1 LRSSNSSL
9 NGLRALWFLVGLF
22 VMANPVAA
30 IDPNRAMSQYV
41 RERWGGEEG
50 FPRGPVYAI
59 TQTTDGYLWIATGAG
74 LVRFDG
80 LNFQLIHDKTGS
92 LVFNGVLGL
101 VADKDGSLWLLLRDL
116 TVIRYRAGE
125 FDDPFQSGERVFQVT
140 VIAQSNEGGLLAAKK
155 QAGAFTFRNG
165 QFVIAAKA
173 VGMARS
179 PVLSL
184 AESVDGRMWLGTRG
198 SGLYRLTGDKTTE
211 IRQPASNA
219 NRKINCLL
227 PEGTDR
233 VWVGTDSGILRWNG
247 ADLSDKGLPSSL
259 KGFQALTLTRDRDG
273 NIWIGTDSR
282 GLLRFNAEGVASL
295 NQLPSES
302 GKAITAVFED
312 REGSIWTGS
321 VNGIERLRDSAFVTY
336 SAPEGLPSQGEDP
349 VFAGTENH
357 TWFAPGSGGL
367 SRLDK
372 GRHGKM
378 VHVELGRDVVY
389 SIDGGP
395 NELWLARQ
403 QGGLT
408 RVRLDGGG
416 SRTKTYT
423 HADGLAQ
430 NSVYS
435 VFRARDGTVWVGTL
449 SGGVSKL
456 DHGKFSTYTTA
467 DGLASNT
474 VAAISESHDGT
485 IWLGTPKGLSS
496 FSKEAWS
503 TFTTKDGLP
512 SANVNCLF
520 VDSSGL
526 LWAGT
531 TEGLAFRDGARF
543 RVPAAKLAGLREQI
557 FGMAEDRFGSFWIA
571 TANHVLRVRRDAL
584 LKQGAVDADF
594 REFGL
599 ADGLRGME
607 GVKRSRSVVAG
618 PDGLIWFSLNRG
630 ISVVDPARLVRSSL
644 PALPHIQNILADG
657 QDIEIGDKLRIPPR
671 PGKIVIGYAGLSL
684 SVPERVQYRY
694 RLDGLDDRWSEPASG
709 RESAYTNLAPG
720 SYRFRVVACNPD
732 GVWNPREASISFLV
746 EPAFWQTW
754 WFRTGVLLACVL
766 TGFLLV
772 RLRMRALTDRLNVR
786 FEERLGER
794 TRIAQ
799 ELHDTLLQGFLSA
812 SMQVHIVTDRLAS
825 DSPLKPTLTRAL
837 ELMRQVIEE
846 GRNAVRG
853 LRSGLGVPVSLEH
866 VFSHIHEE
874 LVQHETCLEPVD
886 FRVVVEGEPRS
897 LHPLLRDDVYR
908 IGREALINSFRHA
921 KAGKIEIELN
931 YMRNR
936 LLVIVRDDGCG
947 IEPTELVTG
956 VEGHWGLVGMRERA
970 ERISAELR
978 ILSRAMGGTE
988 VRLSVPG
995 HIAFQNQSGS
1005 AIRRFYDLHW
1015 PRTHWRDTKEPEKH
1029 EIEMEESNGRSGSHS
1044 RT

>member
-1 LRSSNSSL
+1 LRSSSSSR
-9 NGLRALWFLVGLF
+9 NCVRALCFLAGLF
-22 VMANPVAA
+22 GMSNPVAA

-80 LNFQLIHDKTGS
+80 MNFRLIHDRTGS
-92 LVFNGVLGL
+92 LVFNSVLGL

-116 TVIRYRAGE
+116 TVIRYRLGE

-155 QAGAFTFRNG
+155 QSGAFTFRDG
-165 QFVIAAKA
+165 RFVSAARA

-184 AESVDGRMWLGTRG
+184 AESADGAMWLGTRG
-198 SGLYRLTGDKTTE
+198 SGLYRLAGDKTTQ

-233 VWVGTDSGILRWNG
+233 LWVGTDSGVLRWDG
-247 ADLSDKGLPSSL
+247 GDLSDKGLSSSL

-282 GLLRFNAEGVASL
+282 GLLRFNADGVASL
-295 NQLPSES
+295 NELPSES

-321 VNGIERLRDSAFVTY
+321 VDGIERLRDSAFVTY

-349 VFAGTENH
+349 VFAGTENR
-357 TWFAPGSGGL
+357 TWFAPASGGL
-367 SRLDK
+367 RWLEK
-372 GRHGKM
+372 GRRGKTFQA
-378 VHVELGRDVVY
+378 ELDRDIIY

-395 NELWLARQ
+395 DELWLARQ
-403 QGGLT
+403 QGGLS
-408 RVRLDGGG
+408 RVRLGGG
-416 SRTKTYT
+416 GFRTKTYT

-430 NSVYS
+430 DSVYS
-435 VFRARDGTVWVGTL
+435 VYRARDGTVWAGTL

-456 DHGKFSTYTTA
+456 DRGKFSTYTAA

-496 FSKEAWS
+496 FSRGAWS
-503 TFTTKDGLP
+503 TFTTREGLP
-512 SANVNCLF
+512 SANINCLF

-526 LWAGT
+526 LWVGT
-531 TEGLAFRDGARF
+531 TEGLALRAGDRF
-543 RVPAAKLAGLREQI
+543 HVPSVKLAGVREQI

-571 TANHVLRVRRDAL
+571 TANHVLRVKRDAL
-584 LKQGAVDADF
+584 LKPGAVDADF

-607 GVKRSRSVVAG
+607 GVKRSRSVVADA
-618 PDGLIWFSLNRG
+618 DGQIWFSLNRG

-644 PALPHIQNILADG
+644 PALPHIQDIVADG
-657 QDIEIGDKLRIPPR
+657 EEIEIGDKLRIPPR

-694 RLDGLDDRWSEPASG
+694 RLDGLDNRWSEPVVA

-732 GVWNPREASISFLV
+732 GVWNPREASVSFLV
-746 EPAFWQTW
+746 EPAFWQAW
-754 WFRTGVLLACVL
+754 CFRTGGLLACVL
-766 TGFLLV
+766 TGLLV
-772 RLRMRALTDRLNVR
+772 FRLRVRTLTERLNIR

-812 SMQVHIVTDRLAS
+812 SMQVHVVTDRLAS

-853 LRSGLGVPVSLEH
+853 LRSGPGVPVSLEH
-866 VFSHIHEE
+866 VFSGIYEE
-874 LVQHETCLEPVD
+874 LVQHEMCIDPID
-886 FRVVVEGEPRS
+886 FRVIVEGEPRP

-921 KAGKIEIELN
+921 GAKKIEIELN
-931 YMRNR
+931 YIWNR

-947 IEPTELVTG
+947 IEAGGLVTG

-970 ERISAELR
+970 ERISSELR
-978 ILSRAMGGTE
+978 ILSRPMGGTE

-995 HIAFQNQSGS
+995 HIAFQDQAGLT
-1005 AIRRFYDLHW
+1005 IRRFYDLHW
-1015 PRTHWRDTKEPEKH
+1015 RGAQEP
-1029 EIEMEESNGRSGSHS
+1029 EMEESNGRSRPHS